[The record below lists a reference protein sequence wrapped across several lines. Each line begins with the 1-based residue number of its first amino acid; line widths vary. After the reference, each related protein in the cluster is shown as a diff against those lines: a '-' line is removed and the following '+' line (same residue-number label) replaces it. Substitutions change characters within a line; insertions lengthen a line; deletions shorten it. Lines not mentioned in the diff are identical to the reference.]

1 MIVMHTFAPVIA
13 TLASVAPVLGSAEG
27 GAANPFAGDIGVAL
41 WTLVIFGVVVLSLG
55 KFAWGPILAA
65 LKGREDFIH
74 DSLDQAK
81 REREEA
87 QTLLADYT
95 RQVAAAK
102 EEATAIVDESR
113 RDAENLRQKIEGD
126 ARAESQAMLERAKRE
141 IGLAAESAI
150 KELYDVSGKLA
161 TDIASR
167 IIRKE
172 VDQAEHER
180 LISESIEELTKAI
193 ERN

>member
-1 MIVMHTFAPVIA
+1 MHYLVPVFAVP
-13 TLASVAPVLGSAEG
+13 ASVSPVLGSAEG
-27 GAANPFAGDIGVAL
+27 GTGNPFAGDIGVAL
-41 WTLVIFGVVVLSLG
+41 WTLIIFALVVVILG

-74 DSLDQAK
+74 DSLDRAK

-87 QTLLADYT
+87 QSLLADYK

-102 EEATAIVDESR
+102 EEATAIVEEGR
-113 RDAENLRQKIEGD
+113 RDAEALRQKIEGD

-141 IGLAAESAI
+141 LALATDSAI

-172 VDQAEHER
+172 LNQAEHER
-180 LISESIEELTKAI
+180 LISESIEELGKAI